1 MHSRKNGVRRGT
13 TIAAAALS
21 LALVAPAVATVSPVK
36 AGFVGAA
43 QAQTSAQNTIDA
55 DAIASGYVASES
67 HMQVKQHVLSGRA
80 YVLDSTDMNT
90 SNTTWTDPV
99 PEGTTV
105 YLRWIDSDGAVSP
118 LYTAKTSNALSSVAT
133 SQAGPGAY
141 AFDLRA
147 PWTDN
152 FGREHIYEA
161 KSDQHFRIWVDPYDD
176 PVNGVRLEPFRQAP
190 GFFPGSYA
198 ESRSLLGA
206 TKGGSG
212 IKNMQRTAVFM
223 TPANVSSYMHK
234 PESEWKYDTE
244 TRNLSNVAVN
254 LNAKGTTSG
263 FVWLD
268 TRDIRIDGPSKTGRD
283 AAAPN
288 YEVVLSY
295 LTPQGIAEY
304 AARVESLPIPNQQAA
319 ARELLT
325 DHPEY
330 IAETVSTETTGD
342 GYYAVR
348 FNEAT
353 FTNET
358 KSYMFGFVRD
368 PEGRIVKTYSPFIEQ
383 LYVRPNDK
391 LGVTPQTV
399 PAANLVANPMWYN
412 LNFAIIPY
420 ADVDLRITNFNT
432 TDRPAQPGQTALI
445 DVTGILPPSAG
456 EATNRIVW
464 TNSAGAEL
472 KVCEN
477 ITTLAQ
483 ANECTLTIP
492 NNAQPGE
499 IIRATLYYG
508 DAPLAADSLIVAN
521 EPMNKTFDPK
531 YDLTRVVPGTPA
543 TSAPNYGEDAVG
555 NDIVPP
561 AGTKYAIKQDY
572 VKPAGYSVEIDE
584 NTGVITVMAPESL
597 DKDTIE
603 QFDVPVVVTYPDN
616 SVDNTDAP
624 FQLDTDGDDD
634 PDVTDPDDDNDG
646 VPDGDEIDAGT
657 NPKDPDQS
665 AYYDPTYDL
674 TLVVPG
680 KPATSAPKFKNK
692 AGKDVAAPQGAKY
705 AIKEGYVKPAGY
717 SVEIDENTGVITVMA
732 PQSLDKDTIEQ
743 FDVPVVVT
751 YSDNSVDNTDA
762 PFQLD
767 TDGDG
772 DPDVT
777 DPDDD
782 NDGVPD
788 GDEIDAGTNPKDPD
802 QSAYYDPTY
811 DLTLVVPG
819 KPATS
824 APKFKN
830 KAGNDVAAPEGAKYA
845 IKQGYVKPAGYSVE
859 IDENTGVITVMA
871 PQSLD
876 KDTIEQF
883 DVPVVVTYSDNSV
896 DNTDAPFQ
904 LDTDGDGDPD
914 VTDPDDDNDGVPDGD
929 EIDAGTNPK
938 DPDQS
943 AYYDPTYDLT
953 LVVPGKPATSAPK
966 FKNKA
971 GNDVAAPEG
980 AKYAIKEGYVKPAGY
995 SVEIDENTGVI
1006 TVMAPE
1012 SLDKDT
1018 IEQFDVPV
1026 VVTYSDNSVDNTDAP
1041 FQLDTDGDGDPD
1053 VTDPDDDNDGV
1064 PDGDEIDAGTNPKVP
1079 DQSAYYDPT
1088 YDLTLVVPGKP
1099 ATSAPKFKNKAG
1111 NDVAAPEGAKY
1122 AIKEGYVKP
1131 AGYSVEIDENTGV
1144 ITVMAPQSLDKDTIE
1159 QFDVPVVVT
1168 YSDNSVDNT
1177 DAPFQL
1183 DTDGDGDPD
1192 VTDPDDDNDGV
1203 PDGDEIDA
1211 GTNPKVPDQ
1220 SAYYDPTYDL
1230 TLVVPGKPAT
1240 SAPKFKNKAGNDVA
1254 APEGAKYAI
1263 KEGYVKP
1270 AGYSVEIDENTGVIT
1285 VMAPQSLDKD
1295 TIEQF
1300 DVPVVVTYSD
1310 NSVDNT
1316 DAPFQLDTDGD
1327 GDPDVTDPD
1336 DDNDGVPDGDEIDAG
1351 TNPKDPDQ
1359 SAYYDPTYDLT
1370 LVVPGKPATSA
1381 PKFKNK
1387 AGNDVAAP
1395 EGAKYAIKE
1404 GYVKPAGYSVEIDEN
1419 TGVITVMAP
1428 QSLDKDTIE
1437 QFDVPVVVTYSDNS
1451 VDNTDAPFQLD
1462 TDGDGD
1468 PDVTDPDDDND
1479 GVPDGDEIDAGTNP
1493 KDPDQSAYYDPTY
1506 DLTLVVPGTPATSA
1520 PKFKNKAGNDVA
1532 APEGAKY
1539 AIKEGYVKPAG
1550 YSVEIDENTGV
1561 ITVMAPQSLDKDT
1574 IEQFDVPVV
1583 VTYSDNSVDNTDAPF
1598 QLDTDGD
1605 GDPDVTDPDDD
1616 NDGYPDGEEID
1627 AGSNPKDPDSVPGKP
1642 NWEDTSTTPDRPVTL
1657 PNVGAKVPEG
1667 STVATTGPGS
1677 ARLEGDGSLVVTPSG
1692 AAKPG
1697 DKIVIVV
1704 NNKNGRELDTVTVTI
1719 VAPAQAPDWND
1730 TSTTPDRP
1738 VTIPNVGGKVPE
1750 GTTTVTTGP
1759 GTAVL
1764 DGNGSLVVTP
1774 SEGAKP
1780 GDKIVIVVRD
1790 NDDKVIDT
1798 VTVTIVEPAQAPDWN
1813 DTSTTPDRPVT
1824 IPNVG
1829 GKVPEG
1835 TTVVATGPGT
1845 AVLDGNGSLVVTP
1858 SGAAKPGDKIVI
1870 VVRGNDDKIIDTV
1883 TVTIVAPAQDPNW
1896 NDTSTT
1902 PDQPVTIPN
1911 VGGKVP
1917 EGTTVVTTGPGTAV
1931 LDGNGSLV
1939 VTPSQGAK
1947 PGDKIVIVVRD
1958 NDDKVIDTVTVTIV
1972 DSSQRPD
1979 WNDTFTTPD
1988 RPVTIPNVGGKV
2000 PEGTTT
2006 VTTGPGTAV
2015 LDGNGSL
2022 VVTPSQDA
2030 RPGDKIVIVVR
2041 DNDDKVID
2049 TVTVTIVEPTKGSS
2063 LDEDQLGRCIATSLG
2078 FGLPLLG
2085 LIPLAIA
2092 SEMQIPGLAPI
2103 TDQINSQL
2111 ADFNA
2116 MIQQRLGL
2124 FDPALAA
2131 QAEQI
2136 DMELRKFGLNL
2147 SQAIG
2152 SLAAISAVV
2161 LVGLVIA
2168 DACTPGGLGSSDN
2181 NQQAGSS
2188 LDVIGGSSQEGIDE
2202 ISSENNL
2209 GSGEGNTNG
2218 GSSSLGSS

>member
-43 QAQTSAQNTIDA
+43 QAQTSAQDAIDA
-55 DAIASGYVASES
+55 DAIANGYVSSASN
-67 HMQVKQHVLSGRA
+67 MQIKQHVLSGRA

-118 LYTAKTSNALSSVAT
+118 LYKAKTSNALSSVAT

-152 FGREHIYEA
+152 FGRQHIYEA
-161 KSDQHFRIWVDPYDD
+161 KSDQNFRIWIDPYDD

-206 TKGGSG
+206 TKGGPA

-234 PESEWKYDTE
+234 PESEWKYDTD
-244 TRNLSNVAVN
+244 TRNLSNIAVN

-330 IAETVSTETTGD
+330 IAETVSTKTTGD

-368 PEGRIVKTYSPFIEQ
+368 PEGKIVKTYSPFIEQ

-432 TDRPAQPGQTALI
+432 TDRPAHPGQTALI
-445 DVTGILPPSAG
+445 DVTGILPTSAG

-531 YDLTRVVPGTPA
+531 YDLTRVVPGRPA
-543 TSAPNYGEDAVG
+543 TSAPNYGKDAVG

-584 NTGVITVMAPESL
+584 DTGVITVMAPESL

-680 KPATSAPKFKNK
+680 TPATSAPKFKNK
-692 AGKDVAAPQGAKY
+692 AGK
-705 AIKEGYVKPAGY
+705 
-717 SVEIDENTGVITVMA
+717 
-732 PQSLDKDTIEQ
+732 
-743 FDVPVVVT
+743 
-751 YSDNSVDNTDA
+751 
-762 PFQLD
+762 
-767 TDGDG
+767 
-772 DPDVT
+772 
-777 DPDDD
+777 
-782 NDGVPD
+782 
-788 GDEIDAGTNPKDPD
+788 
-802 QSAYYDPTY
+802 
-811 DLTLVVPG
+811 
-819 KPATS
+819 
-824 APKFKN
+824 
-830 KAGNDVAAPEGAKYA
+830 
-845 IKQGYVKPAGYSVE
+845 
-859 IDENTGVITVMA
+859 
-871 PQSLD
+871 
-876 KDTIEQF
+876 
-883 DVPVVVTYSDNSV
+883 
-896 DNTDAPFQ
+896 
-904 LDTDGDGDPD
+904 
-914 VTDPDDDNDGVPDGD
+914 
-929 EIDAGTNPK
+929 
-938 DPDQS
+938 
-943 AYYDPTYDLT
+943 
-953 LVVPGKPATSAPK
+953 
-966 FKNKA
+966 
-971 GNDVAAPEG
+971 
-980 AKYAIKEGYVKPAGY
+980 
-995 SVEIDENTGVI
+995 
-1006 TVMAPE
+1006 
-1012 SLDKDT
+1012 
-1018 IEQFDVPV
+1018 
-1026 VVTYSDNSVDNTDAP
+1026 
-1041 FQLDTDGDGDPD
+1041 
-1053 VTDPDDDNDGV
+1053 
-1064 PDGDEIDAGTNPKVP
+1064 
-1079 DQSAYYDPT
+1079 
-1088 YDLTLVVPGKP
+1088 
-1099 ATSAPKFKNKAG
+1099 
-1111 NDVAAPEGAKY
+1111 
-1122 AIKEGYVKP
+1122 
-1131 AGYSVEIDENTGV
+1131 
-1144 ITVMAPQSLDKDTIE
+1144 
-1159 QFDVPVVVT
+1159 
-1168 YSDNSVDNT
+1168 
-1177 DAPFQL
+1177 
-1183 DTDGDGDPD
+1183 
-1192 VTDPDDDNDGV
+1192 
-1203 PDGDEIDA
+1203 
-1211 GTNPKVPDQ
+1211 
-1220 SAYYDPTYDL
+1220 
-1230 TLVVPGKPAT
+1230 
-1240 SAPKFKNKAGNDVA
+1240 DVA

-1387 AGNDVAAP
+1387 AGKDVAAP
-1395 EGAKYAIKE
+1395 QGAKYAIK
-1404 GYVKPAGYSVEIDEN
+1404 
-1419 TGVITVMAP
+1419 
-1428 QSLDKDTIE
+1428 Q
-1437 QFDVPVVVTYSDNS
+1437 
-1451 VDNTDAPFQLD
+1451 
-1462 TDGDGD
+1462 
-1468 PDVTDPDDDND
+1468 
-1479 GVPDGDEIDAGTNP
+1479 
-1493 KDPDQSAYYDPTY
+1493 
-1506 DLTLVVPGTPATSA
+1506 
-1520 PKFKNKAGNDVA
+1520 
-1532 APEGAKY
+1532 
-1539 AIKEGYVKPAG
+1539 GYVKPAG

-1774 SEGAKP
+1774 SQGAKP

-1972 DSSQRPD
+1972 
-1979 WNDTFTTPD
+1979 
-1988 RPVTIPNVGGKV
+1988 
-2000 PEGTTT
+2000 
-2006 VTTGPGTAV
+2006 
-2015 LDGNGSL
+2015 
-2022 VVTPSQDA
+2022 
-2030 RPGDKIVIVVR
+2030 
-2041 DNDDKVID
+2041 
-2049 TVTVTIVEPTKGSS
+2049 EPTKGSS

-2136 DMELRKFGLNL
+2136 DNELRKFGLNL

-2161 LVGLVIA
+2161 LAGLVIA

-2188 LDVIGGSSQEGIDE
+2188 LDVIGGSSQEGIDK

>member
-43 QAQTSAQNTIDA
+43 QAQTSAQDAIDA

-118 LYTAKTSNALSSVAT
+118 LYKAKTSNALSSVAT

-152 FGREHIYEA
+152 FGRQHIYEA
-161 KSDQHFRIWVDPYDD
+161 KSDQNFRIWVDPYDD

-330 IAETVSTETTGD
+330 IAETVSTKTTGD

-432 TDRPAQPGQTALI
+432 TDRPARPGQTALI
-445 DVTGILPPSAG
+445 DVTGTLPPSAG

-477 ITTLAQ
+477 ITTLAR

-492 NNAQPGE
+492 NSAQPGE

-508 DAPLAADSLIVAN
+508 DAPLAADSLIVASGRMN
-521 EPMNKTFDPK
+521 EAFDPK
-531 YDLTRVVPGTPA
+531 YDLTRVVPGRPA
-543 TSAPNYGEDAVG
+543 TSAPNYGRDAVG

-561 AGTKYAIKQDY
+561 AGT
-572 VKPAGYSVEIDE
+572 
-584 NTGVITVMAPESL
+584 
-597 DKDTIE
+597 
-603 QFDVPVVVTYPDN
+603 
-616 SVDNTDAP
+616 
-624 FQLDTDGDDD
+624 
-634 PDVTDPDDDNDG
+634 
-646 VPDGDEIDAGT
+646 
-657 NPKDPDQS
+657 
-665 AYYDPTYDL
+665 
-674 TLVVPG
+674 
-680 KPATSAPKFKNK
+680 
-692 AGKDVAAPQGAKY
+692 
-705 AIKEGYVKPAGY
+705 
-717 SVEIDENTGVITVMA
+717 
-732 PQSLDKDTIEQ
+732 
-743 FDVPVVVT
+743 
-751 YSDNSVDNTDA
+751 
-762 PFQLD
+762 
-767 TDGDG
+767 
-772 DPDVT
+772 
-777 DPDDD
+777 
-782 NDGVPD
+782 
-788 GDEIDAGTNPKDPD
+788 
-802 QSAYYDPTY
+802 
-811 DLTLVVPG
+811 
-819 KPATS
+819 
-824 APKFKN
+824 
-830 KAGNDVAAPEGAKYA
+830 KYA

-871 PQSLD
+871 PR
-876 KDTIEQF
+876 
-883 DVPVVVTYSDNSV
+883 
-896 DNTDAPFQ
+896 
-904 LDTDGDGDPD
+904 
-914 VTDPDDDNDGVPDGD
+914 
-929 EIDAGTNPK
+929 
-938 DPDQS
+938 
-943 AYYDPTYDLT
+943 
-953 LVVPGKPATSAPK
+953 
-966 FKNKA
+966 
-971 GNDVAAPEG
+971 
-980 AKYAIKEGYVKPAGY
+980 
-995 SVEIDENTGVI
+995 
-1006 TVMAPE
+1006 
-1012 SLDKDT
+1012 
-1018 IEQFDVPV
+1018 
-1026 VVTYSDNSVDNTDAP
+1026 
-1041 FQLDTDGDGDPD
+1041 
-1053 VTDPDDDNDGV
+1053 
-1064 PDGDEIDAGTNPKVP
+1064 
-1079 DQSAYYDPT
+1079 
-1088 YDLTLVVPGKP
+1088 
-1099 ATSAPKFKNKAG
+1099 
-1111 NDVAAPEGAKY
+1111 
-1122 AIKEGYVKP
+1122 
-1131 AGYSVEIDENTGV
+1131 
-1144 ITVMAPQSLDKDTIE
+1144 
-1159 QFDVPVVVT
+1159 
-1168 YSDNSVDNT
+1168 
-1177 DAPFQL
+1177 
-1183 DTDGDGDPD
+1183 
-1192 VTDPDDDNDGV
+1192 
-1203 PDGDEIDA
+1203 
-1211 GTNPKVPDQ
+1211 
-1220 SAYYDPTYDL
+1220 
-1230 TLVVPGKPAT
+1230 
-1240 SAPKFKNKAGNDVA
+1240 
-1254 APEGAKYAI
+1254 
-1263 KEGYVKP
+1263 
-1270 AGYSVEIDENTGVIT
+1270 
-1285 VMAPQSLDKD
+1285 
-1295 TIEQF
+1295 
-1300 DVPVVVTYSD
+1300 
-1310 NSVDNT
+1310 
-1316 DAPFQLDTDGD
+1316 
-1327 GDPDVTDPD
+1327 
-1336 DDNDGVPDGDEIDAG
+1336 
-1351 TNPKDPDQ
+1351 
-1359 SAYYDPTYDLT
+1359 
-1370 LVVPGKPATSA
+1370 
-1381 PKFKNK
+1381 
-1387 AGNDVAAP
+1387 
-1395 EGAKYAIKE
+1395 
-1404 GYVKPAGYSVEIDEN
+1404 
-1419 TGVITVMAP
+1419 
-1428 QSLDKDTIE
+1428 
-1437 QFDVPVVVTYSDNS
+1437 
-1451 VDNTDAPFQLD
+1451 
-1462 TDGDGD
+1462 
-1468 PDVTDPDDDND
+1468 
-1479 GVPDGDEIDAGTNP
+1479 
-1493 KDPDQSAYYDPTY
+1493 
-1506 DLTLVVPGTPATSA
+1506 
-1520 PKFKNKAGNDVA
+1520 
-1532 APEGAKY
+1532 
-1539 AIKEGYVKPAG
+1539 
-1550 YSVEIDENTGV
+1550 
-1561 ITVMAPQSLDKDT
+1561 SLDKDT

-1642 NWEDTSTTPDRPVTL
+1642 NWNDTSTTPDRPVTL

-1677 ARLEGDGSLVVTPSG
+1677 ARLEGDGSLVVTPSR
-1692 AAKPG
+1692 AARPG

-1774 SEGAKP
+1774 S
-1780 GDKIVIVVRD
+1780 
-1790 NDDKVIDT
+1790 
-1798 VTVTIVEPAQAPDWN
+1798 
-1813 DTSTTPDRPVT
+1813 
-1824 IPNVG
+1824 
-1829 GKVPEG
+1829 
-1835 TTVVATGPGT
+1835 
-1845 AVLDGNGSLVVTP
+1845 
-1858 SGAAKPGDKIVI
+1858 
-1870 VVRGNDDKIIDTV
+1870 
-1883 TVTIVAPAQDPNW
+1883 
-1896 NDTSTT
+1896 
-1902 PDQPVTIPN
+1902 
-1911 VGGKVP
+1911 
-1917 EGTTVVTTGPGTAV
+1917 
-1931 LDGNGSLV
+1931 
-1939 VTPSQGAK
+1939 
-1947 PGDKIVIVVRD
+1947 
-1958 NDDKVIDTVTVTIV
+1958 
-1972 DSSQRPD
+1972 
-1979 WNDTFTTPD
+1979 
-1988 RPVTIPNVGGKV
+1988 
-2000 PEGTTT
+2000 
-2006 VTTGPGTAV
+2006 
-2015 LDGNGSL
+2015 
-2022 VVTPSQDA
+2022 QDA
-2030 RPGDKIVIVVR
+2030 QPGDKIVIVVR

-2136 DMELRKFGLNL
+2136 DNELRKFGLNL

-2161 LVGLVIA
+2161 LAGLVIA

>member
-1 MHSRKNGVRRGT
+1 M
-13 TIAAAALS
+13 
-21 LALVAPAVATVSPVK
+21 
-36 AGFVGAA
+36 
-43 QAQTSAQNTIDA
+43 
-55 DAIASGYVASES
+55 
-67 HMQVKQHVLSGRA
+67 
-80 YVLDSTDMNT
+80 
-90 SNTTWTDPV
+90 
-99 PEGTTV
+99 
-105 YLRWIDSDGAVSP
+105 
-118 LYTAKTSNALSSVAT
+118 
-133 SQAGPGAY
+133 
-141 AFDLRA
+141 
-147 PWTDN
+147 
-152 FGREHIYEA
+152 
-161 KSDQHFRIWVDPYDD
+161 
-176 PVNGVRLEPFRQAP
+176 
-190 GFFPGSYA
+190 
-198 ESRSLLGA
+198 
-206 TKGGSG
+206 
-212 IKNMQRTAVFM
+212 
-223 TPANVSSYMHK
+223 
-234 PESEWKYDTE
+234 
-244 TRNLSNVAVN
+244 
-254 LNAKGTTSG
+254 
-263 FVWLD
+263 
-268 TRDIRIDGPSKTGRD
+268 
-283 AAAPN
+283 
-288 YEVVLSY
+288 
-295 LTPQGIAEY
+295 
-304 AARVESLPIPNQQAA
+304 PIPNQQAA

-330 IAETVSTETTGD
+330 IAETVSTKTTGD

-432 TDRPAQPGQTALI
+432 TDRPAHPGQTALI

-531 YDLTRVVPGTPA
+531 YDLTRVVPGRPA
-543 TSAPNYGEDAVG
+543 TSAPNYGKDAVG

-584 NTGVITVMAPESL
+584 NTGVITVMAPQSL

-603 QFDVPVVVTYPDN
+603 QFDVPVVVTYSDN

-680 KPATSAPKFKNK
+680 T
-692 AGKDVAAPQGAKY
+692 
-705 AIKEGYVKPAGY
+705 
-717 SVEIDENTGVITVMA
+717 
-732 PQSLDKDTIEQ
+732 
-743 FDVPVVVT
+743 
-751 YSDNSVDNTDA
+751 
-762 PFQLD
+762 
-767 TDGDG
+767 
-772 DPDVT
+772 
-777 DPDDD
+777 
-782 NDGVPD
+782 
-788 GDEIDAGTNPKDPD
+788 
-802 QSAYYDPTY
+802 
-811 DLTLVVPG
+811 
-819 KPATS
+819 
-824 APKFKN
+824 
-830 KAGNDVAAPEGAKYA
+830 
-845 IKQGYVKPAGYSVE
+845 
-859 IDENTGVITVMA
+859 
-871 PQSLD
+871 
-876 KDTIEQF
+876 
-883 DVPVVVTYSDNSV
+883 
-896 DNTDAPFQ
+896 
-904 LDTDGDGDPD
+904 
-914 VTDPDDDNDGVPDGD
+914 
-929 EIDAGTNPK
+929 
-938 DPDQS
+938 
-943 AYYDPTYDLT
+943 
-953 LVVPGKPATSAPK
+953 
-966 FKNKA
+966 
-971 GNDVAAPEG
+971 
-980 AKYAIKEGYVKPAGY
+980 
-995 SVEIDENTGVI
+995 
-1006 TVMAPE
+1006 
-1012 SLDKDT
+1012 
-1018 IEQFDVPV
+1018 
-1026 VVTYSDNSVDNTDAP
+1026 
-1041 FQLDTDGDGDPD
+1041 
-1053 VTDPDDDNDGV
+1053 
-1064 PDGDEIDAGTNPKVP
+1064 
-1079 DQSAYYDPT
+1079 
-1088 YDLTLVVPGKP
+1088 
-1099 ATSAPKFKNKAG
+1099 
-1111 NDVAAPEGAKY
+1111 
-1122 AIKEGYVKP
+1122 
-1131 AGYSVEIDENTGV
+1131 
-1144 ITVMAPQSLDKDTIE
+1144 
-1159 QFDVPVVVT
+1159 
-1168 YSDNSVDNT
+1168 
-1177 DAPFQL
+1177 
-1183 DTDGDGDPD
+1183 
-1192 VTDPDDDNDGV
+1192 
-1203 PDGDEIDA
+1203 
-1211 GTNPKVPDQ
+1211 
-1220 SAYYDPTYDL
+1220 
-1230 TLVVPGKPAT
+1230 
-1240 SAPKFKNKAGNDVA
+1240 
-1254 APEGAKYAI
+1254 
-1263 KEGYVKP
+1263 
-1270 AGYSVEIDENTGVIT
+1270 
-1285 VMAPQSLDKD
+1285 
-1295 TIEQF
+1295 
-1300 DVPVVVTYSD
+1300 
-1310 NSVDNT
+1310 
-1316 DAPFQLDTDGD
+1316 
-1327 GDPDVTDPD
+1327 
-1336 DDNDGVPDGDEIDAG
+1336 
-1351 TNPKDPDQ
+1351 
-1359 SAYYDPTYDLT
+1359 
-1370 LVVPGKPATSA
+1370 PATSA

-1532 APEGAKY
+1532 APQGAKY
-1539 AIKEGYVKPAG
+1539 AIKQGYVKPAG

-1692 AAKPG
+1692 EAKPG

-1774 SEGAKP
+1774 SQGAKP

-1958 NDDKVIDTVTVTIV
+1958 K
-1972 DSSQRPD
+1972 
-1979 WNDTFTTPD
+1979 
-1988 RPVTIPNVGGKV
+1988 
-2000 PEGTTT
+2000 
-2006 VTTGPGTAV
+2006 
-2015 LDGNGSL
+2015 
-2022 VVTPSQDA
+2022 
-2030 RPGDKIVIVVR
+2030 
-2041 DNDDKVID
+2041 DDKVID

-2136 DMELRKFGLNL
+2136 DNELRKFGLNL

-2188 LDVIGGSSQEGIDE
+2188 LDVIGGSSQEGIDK

>member
-1 MHSRKNGVRRGT
+1 MHSRKSGVRRGT

-304 AARVESLPIPNQQAA
+304 AAKVETLPIPNQQAA

-330 IAETVSTETTGD
+330 IAETVSTETNGD

-348 FNEAT
+348 FDETT
-353 FTNET
+353 FTDET
-358 KSYMFGFVRD
+358 KNYMFGFVRD
-368 PEGRIVKTYSPFIEQ
+368 PEGKIVKTYSPFIEQ

-399 PAANLVANPMWYN
+399 PAANLVADPMWYN

-432 TDRPAQPGQTALI
+432 TDRPAHPGQTALI

-543 TSAPNYGEDAVG
+543 TSAPNYGRDAVG

-584 NTGVITVMAPESL
+584 NTGVITVTAPESL

-680 KPATSAPKFKNK
+680 TPATSAPKFKNK

-705 AIKEGYVKPAGY
+705 AIKQDYVKPAGY
-717 SVEIDENTGVITVMA
+717 SVEIDENTGVITV
-732 PQSLDKDTIEQ
+732 T
-743 FDVPVVVT
+743 
-751 YSDNSVDNTDA
+751 
-762 PFQLD
+762 
-767 TDGDG
+767 
-772 DPDVT
+772 
-777 DPDDD
+777 
-782 NDGVPD
+782 
-788 GDEIDAGTNPKDPD
+788 
-802 QSAYYDPTY
+802 
-811 DLTLVVPG
+811 
-819 KPATS
+819 
-824 APKFKN
+824 
-830 KAGNDVAAPEGAKYA
+830 APE
-845 IKQGYVKPAGYSVE
+845 
-859 IDENTGVITVMA
+859 
-871 PQSLD
+871 
-876 KDTIEQF
+876 
-883 DVPVVVTYSDNSV
+883 
-896 DNTDAPFQ
+896 
-904 LDTDGDGDPD
+904 
-914 VTDPDDDNDGVPDGD
+914 
-929 EIDAGTNPK
+929 
-938 DPDQS
+938 
-943 AYYDPTYDLT
+943 
-953 LVVPGKPATSAPK
+953 
-966 FKNKA
+966 
-971 GNDVAAPEG
+971 
-980 AKYAIKEGYVKPAGY
+980 
-995 SVEIDENTGVI
+995 
-1006 TVMAPE
+1006 
-1012 SLDKDT
+1012 
-1018 IEQFDVPV
+1018 
-1026 VVTYSDNSVDNTDAP
+1026 
-1041 FQLDTDGDGDPD
+1041 
-1053 VTDPDDDNDGV
+1053 
-1064 PDGDEIDAGTNPKVP
+1064 
-1079 DQSAYYDPT
+1079 
-1088 YDLTLVVPGKP
+1088 
-1099 ATSAPKFKNKAG
+1099 
-1111 NDVAAPEGAKY
+1111 
-1122 AIKEGYVKP
+1122 
-1131 AGYSVEIDENTGV
+1131 
-1144 ITVMAPQSLDKDTIE
+1144 
-1159 QFDVPVVVT
+1159 
-1168 YSDNSVDNT
+1168 
-1177 DAPFQL
+1177 
-1183 DTDGDGDPD
+1183 
-1192 VTDPDDDNDGV
+1192 
-1203 PDGDEIDA
+1203 
-1211 GTNPKVPDQ
+1211 
-1220 SAYYDPTYDL
+1220 
-1230 TLVVPGKPAT
+1230 
-1240 SAPKFKNKAGNDVA
+1240 
-1254 APEGAKYAI
+1254 
-1263 KEGYVKP
+1263 
-1270 AGYSVEIDENTGVIT
+1270 
-1285 VMAPQSLDKD
+1285 
-1295 TIEQF
+1295 
-1300 DVPVVVTYSD
+1300 
-1310 NSVDNT
+1310 
-1316 DAPFQLDTDGD
+1316 
-1327 GDPDVTDPD
+1327 
-1336 DDNDGVPDGDEIDAG
+1336 
-1351 TNPKDPDQ
+1351 
-1359 SAYYDPTYDLT
+1359 
-1370 LVVPGKPATSA
+1370 
-1381 PKFKNK
+1381 
-1387 AGNDVAAP
+1387 
-1395 EGAKYAIKE
+1395 
-1404 GYVKPAGYSVEIDEN
+1404 
-1419 TGVITVMAP
+1419 
-1428 QSLDKDTIE
+1428 SLDKDTIE

-1520 PKFKNKAGNDVA
+1520 PKFKNKAGKDVA
-1532 APEGAKY
+1532 APQGAKY
-1539 AIKEGYVKPAG
+1539 AIKQDYVKPAG

-1692 AAKPG
+1692 EAKPG
-1697 DKIVIVV
+1697 DKIVIVVNNKNGRELDTVTVTIVAPAQDPEQSAYYDPTYDLTLVVPGKPATSAPKFKDNAGNDVAAPQGAKYAIKEGYVKPAGYSVEIDENTGVITVMAPESLDKDTIEQFDVPVVVTYSDNSVDNTDAPFQLDTDGDGDPDVTDPDDDNDGVPDGDEIDAGTNPKDPDQSAYYDPTYDLTLVVPGKPATSAPKFKNKAGKDVAAPQGAKYAIKQDYVKPAGYSVEIDENTGVITVMAPQSLDKDTIEQFDVPVVVTYSDNSVDNTEAPFQLDTDGDGDPDVTDPDDDNDGYPDGEEIDAGSNPKDPDSVPGKPNWNDTSTTPDQPVTLPNVGAKVPEGSTVATTGPGSARLEGDGSLVVTPSGEAKPGDKIVVVV

-1730 TSTTPDRP
+1730 TSTTPDR
-1738 VTIPNVGGKVPE
+1738 
-1750 GTTTVTTGP
+1750 
-1759 GTAVL
+1759 
-1764 DGNGSLVVTP
+1764 
-1774 SEGAKP
+1774 
-1780 GDKIVIVVRD
+1780 
-1790 NDDKVIDT
+1790 
-1798 VTVTIVEPAQAPDWN
+1798 
-1813 DTSTTPDRPVT
+1813 
-1824 IPNVG
+1824 
-1829 GKVPEG
+1829 
-1835 TTVVATGPGT
+1835 
-1845 AVLDGNGSLVVTP
+1845 
-1858 SGAAKPGDKIVI
+1858 
-1870 VVRGNDDKIIDTV
+1870 
-1883 TVTIVAPAQDPNW
+1883 
-1896 NDTSTT
+1896 
-1902 PDQPVTIPN
+1902 PVTIPN

-1972 DSSQRPD
+1972 EPVQAPD
-1979 WNDTFTTPD
+1979 WNDTSTTPD

-2000 PEGTTT
+2000 PEGTTV

-2063 LDEDQLGRCIATSLG
+2063 LNEDQLGRCIATSLG

-2103 TDQINSQL
+2103 VDQVNSQL

-2147 SQAIG
+2147 SQVAG

-2188 LDVIGGSSQEGIDE
+2188 LEGIDK